1 VNYRKSVQ
9 GVTAIQSGSRRDP
22 LKNAPARVPLVR
34 DEPLQV
40 KFRLSRRRDIPG
52 PGGPRH
58 RLVVQGQHPD
68 RVARASDPDA
78 DIVCRHRSQYRPTGP
93 TGMVG
98 LVTDLNIAPGGS
110 ASVHVLHEGY
120 VGRDGDDE
128 RVAGT
133 VTLIIDGTAVIVVDP
148 GMVASRAALLAALAG
163 HGPQATDV
171 TDVVFSHHHPDHTV
185 NAALFPAARIHD
197 HWAIYAGDR
206 WIDRDA
212 DGAELAPSVRL
223 LRTPG
228 HTAQDIST
236 VASTPE
242 DVFACTHAWWTA
254 GGPADDPLGSDAAA
268 LHVSRDLLLS
278 FATVIVP
285 GHGAAFRPDPSTP
298 R

>member
-1 VNYRKSVQ
+1 MRTTPSQ
-9 GVTAIQSGSRRDP
+9 PPRTCG
-22 LKNAPARVPLVR
+22 NATRLAAVPRWPAGR
-34 DEPLQV
+34 
-40 KFRLSRRRDIPG
+40 
-52 PGGPRH
+52 
-58 RLVVQGQHPD
+58 
-68 RVARASDPDA
+68 
-78 DIVCRHRSQYRPTGP
+78 
-93 TGMVG
+93 VG
-98 LVTDLNIAPGGS
+98 LVPDLSIAPSGS

-148 GMVASRAALLAALAG
+148 GMVASRAALLAALAA
-163 HGPQATDV
+163 HGPLAGDV

-197 HWAIYAGDR
+197 HWAVYAGDR

-212 DGAELAPSVRL
+212 DGAVLGPSVRL

-236 VASTPE
+236 VASTPG
-242 DVFACTHAWWTA
+242 DVFACTHAWWGA
-254 GGPADDPLGSDAAA
+254 DGPADDPLGSDAGA
-268 LHVSRDLLLS
+268 LHASRALLLS

-285 GHGAAFRPDPSTP
+285 GHGAAFRPDQHTA